1 MPVMPPAPAVMEPV
15 PPPAPPAPAPAA
27 PASVQRPAVVVLA
40 PGETLA
46 DLARRWETSVPAI
59 MMVNNLVSE
68 RVQPGT
74 KLKLPPP
81 NRR

>member
-1 MPVMPPAPAVMEPV
+1 
-15 PPPAPPAPAPAA
+15 
-27 PASVQRPAVVVLA
+27 VQRPAVVVLA